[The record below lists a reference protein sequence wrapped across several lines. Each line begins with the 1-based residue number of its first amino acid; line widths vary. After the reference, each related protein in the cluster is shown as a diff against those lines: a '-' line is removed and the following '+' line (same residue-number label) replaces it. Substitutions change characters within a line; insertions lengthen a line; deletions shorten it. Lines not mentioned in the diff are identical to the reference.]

1 MDLYLFAR
9 RLGEDPADTYDDLE
23 SEDGDARKD
32 PAARERNDRLLDA
45 LQARRPDMRRHRQ
58 GRTVAFSIVSEWR
71 SVSLVGDLLEI
82 YLSRQYAV
90 ITADYERAGDPD
102 RLAADIQ
109 HAVHVITT
117 ATGWRPFDLSSD
129 RTSEPR
135 ARAG

>member
-90 ITADYERAGDPD
+90 ITADYERADD
-102 RLAADIQ
+102 RAALRADVDDATSII
-109 HAVHVITT
+109 ASV
-117 ATGWRPFDLSSD
+117 TGWQVFDPAPA
-129 RTSEPR
+129 E
-135 ARAG
+135 